1 MAKEMYIGCDLV
13 HEKHMNL
20 IKEVFDQCK
29 EIQSKR
35 ELILKEM
42 AQLAQLYRD
51 LQLKNTLLM
60 ENVDEQLDKILSIKE
75 HIEFLKKELLTV
87 RKRQVAYLAELFELY
102 KSKDRDIEYLNMT
115 VEIQS
120 KERDL
125 IEKRRDE
132 AFSQLV
138 DLLSER
144 RRVLGVI
151 QDNAHLMSMR
161 YMASKAEE

>member
-1 MAKEMYIGCDLV
+1 
-13 HEKHMNL
+13 MNL
-20 IKEVFDQCK
+20 IKGVFEQCK
-29 EIQSKR
+29 EIQQKR
-35 ELILKEM
+35 ELVLKEM

-87 RKRQVAYLAELFELY
+87 RKRQIAYLAELFELY
-102 KSKDRDIEYLNMT
+102 KSKDREIEYLNMA

-151 QDNAHLMSMR
+151 QDNAQLMSMR
-161 YMASKAEE
+161 YMATRAEE

>member
-1 MAKEMYIGCDLV
+1 MA
-13 HEKHMNL
+13 
-20 IKEVFDQCK
+20 IKE
-29 EIQSKR
+29 
-35 ELILKEM
+35 
-42 AQLAQLYRD
+42 
-51 LQLKNTLLM
+51 N
-60 ENVDEQLDKILSIKE
+60 
-75 HIEFLKKELLTV
+75 IEFLKKELLTV
-87 RKRQVAYLAELFELY
+87 RKRQISYLAELFELY
-102 KSKDRDIEYLNMT
+102 KSKDREIEYLTMT

-144 RRVLGVI
+144 RRVLGII
-151 QDNAHLMSMR
+151 QDNAQLMSMR

>member
-1 MAKEMYIGCDLV
+1 M
-13 HEKHMNL
+13 
-20 IKEVFDQCK
+20 
-29 EIQSKR
+29 
-35 ELILKEM
+35 
-42 AQLAQLYRD
+42 
-51 LQLKNTLLM
+51 
-60 ENVDEQLDKILSIKE
+60 
-75 HIEFLKKELLTV
+75 
-87 RKRQVAYLAELFELY
+87 AELFELY
-102 KSKDRDIEYLNMT
+102 KSKDREIEYLNMT

-151 QDNAHLMSMR
+151 QDNA
-161 YMASKAEE
+161 

>member
-1 MAKEMYIGCDLV
+1 M
-13 HEKHMNL
+13 
-20 IKEVFDQCK
+20 
-29 EIQSKR
+29 
-35 ELILKEM
+35 
-42 AQLAQLYRD
+42 
-51 LQLKNTLLM
+51 
-60 ENVDEQLDKILSIKE
+60 SIKE

-87 RKRQVAYLAELFELY
+87 RKRQVGYLAELFELY
-102 KSKDRDIEYLNMT
+102 KSKDREIEYLTMT

-161 YMASKAEE
+161 FMASKAEE

>member
-1 MAKEMYIGCDLV
+1 MA
-13 HEKHMNL
+13 
-20 IKEVFDQCK
+20 IKE
-29 EIQSKR
+29 
-35 ELILKEM
+35 
-42 AQLAQLYRD
+42 
-51 LQLKNTLLM
+51 N
-60 ENVDEQLDKILSIKE
+60 
-75 HIEFLKKELLTV
+75 IEFLKKELLTV
-87 RKRQVAYLAELFELY
+87 RKRQISYLGELFELY
-102 KSKDRDIEYLNMT
+102 KSKDREIEYLTMT

-144 RRVLGVI
+144 RRVLGII
-151 QDNAHLMSMR
+151 QDNAQLMSMR

>member
-1 MAKEMYIGCDLV
+1 MA
-13 HEKHMNL
+13 
-20 IKEVFDQCK
+20 IKE
-29 EIQSKR
+29 
-35 ELILKEM
+35 
-42 AQLAQLYRD
+42 
-51 LQLKNTLLM
+51 N
-60 ENVDEQLDKILSIKE
+60 
-75 HIEFLKKELLTV
+75 IEFLKKELLTV
-87 RKRQVAYLAELFELY
+87 RKRQISYLGELFELY
-102 KSKDRDIEYLNMT
+102 KSKDREIEYLTMT

-151 QDNAHLMSMR
+151 QDNAQLMSMR

>member
-1 MAKEMYIGCDLV
+1 
-13 HEKHMNL
+13 MNL
-20 IKEVFDQCK
+20 IKDVFEQCK
-29 EIQSKR
+29 EIQQKR
-35 ELILKEM
+35 ELVLKEM

-51 LQLKNTLLM
+51 LQLKNTLVM

-87 RKRQVAYLAELFELY
+87 RKRQIAYLAELFELY
-102 KSKDRDIEYLNMT
+102 KSKDREIEYLNMA

-151 QDNAHLMSMR
+151 QDNAQLMSMR
-161 YMASKAEE
+161 YMATRAEE

>member
-1 MAKEMYIGCDLV
+1 
-13 HEKHMNL
+13 
-20 IKEVFDQCK
+20 
-29 EIQSKR
+29 
-35 ELILKEM
+35 
-42 AQLAQLYRD
+42 
-51 LQLKNTLLM
+51 
-60 ENVDEQLDKILSIKE
+60 
-75 HIEFLKKELLTV
+75 V
-87 RKRQVAYLAELFELY
+87 RKRQITFLGELFELY
-102 KSKDRDIEYLNMT
+102 KSKDREIEYLTMT

-151 QDNAHLMSMR
+151 QNNAQLMSMR

>member
-1 MAKEMYIGCDLV
+1 
-13 HEKHMNL
+13 
-20 IKEVFDQCK
+20 
-29 EIQSKR
+29 
-35 ELILKEM
+35 
-42 AQLAQLYRD
+42 
-51 LQLKNTLLM
+51 
-60 ENVDEQLDKILSIKE
+60 
-75 HIEFLKKELLTV
+75 
-87 RKRQVAYLAELFELY
+87 
-102 KSKDRDIEYLNMT
+102 MT

-151 QDNAHLMSMR
+151 QDNAQLMSMR
-161 YMASKAEE
+161 YIASKAEE